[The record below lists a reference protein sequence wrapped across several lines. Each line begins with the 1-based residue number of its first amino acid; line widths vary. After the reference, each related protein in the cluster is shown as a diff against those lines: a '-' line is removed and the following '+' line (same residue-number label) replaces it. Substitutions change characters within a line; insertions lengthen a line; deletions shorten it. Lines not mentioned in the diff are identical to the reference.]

1 MIRYT
6 TPILPLEVEG
16 VDLTTN
22 EDVYVTLVQKLEQKS
37 VELTKSGSD
46 LTIQYDAEA
55 DISTITFTLSQE
67 ETAAFNVNRAVDT
80 QVNFINSSGVRDATD
95 IATIP
100 VMRNLL
106 DKVINYGD

>member
-16 VDLTTN
+16 IDLTQN
-22 EDVYVTLVQKLEQKS
+22 EDVYVTLEQSCK
-37 VELTKSGSD
+37 ELTKKGSD
-46 LTIQYDAEA
+46 LTMSYDAQT
-55 DISTITFTLSQE
+55 DITSITFMLTQE
-67 ETAAFNVNRAVDT
+67 ETAAFALNRPVDV
-80 QVNFINSSGVRDATD
+80 QVNFINASGVRDATN

-106 DKVINYGD
+106 DKVIAYGD

>member
-16 VDLTTN
+16 IDLTDN
-22 EDVYVTLVQKLEQKS
+22 RDVYVTLEQKLGQKS

-46 LTIQYDAEA
+46 LTIQYDTET

-67 ETAAFNVNRAVDT
+67 ETAAFNLNVTVDV
-80 QVNFINSSGVRDATD
+80 QVNFINASDVRDATN
-95 IATIP
+95 IATLP
-100 VMRNLL
+100 VLRNLL
-106 DKVINYGD
+106 DEVISYGD

>member
-16 VDLTTN
+16 IDLTQN
-22 EDVYVTLVQKLEQKS
+22 EDVYVTLEQGCI
-37 VELTKSGSD
+37 ELTKKDD
-46 LTIQYDAEA
+46 LSMSYDSETNITS
-55 DISTITFTLSQE
+55 ISFMLTQE
-67 ETAAFNVNRAVDT
+67 ETAAFSLAKAVDV
-80 QVNFINSSGVRDATD
+80 QVNFINEAGIRDATN

>member
-22 EDVYVTLVQKLEQKS
+22 EDVYVTLKQND
-37 VELTKSGSD
+37 VELTKKGND
-46 LTIQYDAEA
+46 LTILYDAET

-67 ETAAFNVNRAVDT
+67 ETAAFNINRAVDT
-80 QVNFINSSGVRDATD
+80 QVNFINNAGVRDATD

>member
-16 VDLTTN
+16 IDLTTN
-22 EDVYVTLVQKLEQKS
+22 EDVYVTLEQGS
-37 VELTKSGSD
+37 LELTKKGSD
-46 LTIQYDAEA
+46 LTILYDAET

-67 ETAAFNVNRAVDT
+67 ETAAFALNRPVDV
-80 QVNFINSSGVRDATD
+80 QVNFINASGVRDATN

>member
-16 VDLTTN
+16 IDLTQN
-22 EDVYVTLVQKLEQKS
+22 EDVYVTLEQGS

-46 LTIQYDAEA
+46 LTIEYDPQTE
-55 DISTITFTLSQE
+55 ISTITFMLTQE
-67 ETAAFNVNRAVDT
+67 ETSAFNINKSVAI
-80 QVNFINSSGVRDATD
+80 QVNFINASGVRDATN
-95 IATIP
+95 IATVP
-100 VMRNLL
+100 VLRNLL

>member
-16 VDLTTN
+16 IDLTQN
-22 EDVYVTLVQKLEQKS
+22 EDVYVTLEQGCI
-37 VELTKSGSD
+37 ELTKKDD
-46 LTIQYDAEA
+46 LSMSYDSETNITS
-55 DISTITFTLSQE
+55 ISFMLTQE
-67 ETAAFNVNRAVDT
+67 ETAAFSLNRAVGV
-80 QVNFINSSGVRDATD
+80 QVNFINEAGVRDATN

>member
-16 VDLTTN
+16 VDLSEN
-22 EDVYVTLVQKLEQKS
+22 EDVYVTLKQND
-37 VELTKSGSD
+37 VELTKKGSD
-46 LTIQYDAEA
+46 LTILYDAES
-55 DISTITFTLSQE
+55 DLSTITFTLTQE
-67 ETAAFNVNRAVDT
+67 ETAAFNINRAVDT
-80 QVNFINSSGVRDATD
+80 QVNFINSAGVRDATD

>member
-16 VDLTTN
+16 IDLTQN
-22 EDVYVTLVQKLEQKS
+22 EDVYVTLKQECI
-37 VELTKSGSD
+37 ELTKKDD
-46 LTIQYDAEA
+46 LSMSYDSETNITE
-55 DISTITFTLSQE
+55 ISFMLTQE
-67 ETAAFNVNRAVDT
+67 ETAAFALNRPVDV
-80 QVNFINSSGVRDATD
+80 QVNFINEAGVRDATN

>member
-16 VDLTTN
+16 VDLSTN
-22 EDVYVTLVQKLEQKS
+22 EDVYVTLEQGS

-46 LTIQYDAEA
+46 LTIEYDSQTE
-55 DISTITFTLSQE
+55 ISTITFTLTQE
-67 ETAAFNVNRAVDT
+67 ESAAFNISKSVAI
-80 QVNFINSSGVRDATD
+80 QVNFINASGVRDATN

-106 DKVINYGD
+106 DKVVNYGD

>member
-16 VDLTTN
+16 VDLSEN
-22 EDVYVTLVQKLEQKS
+22 EDVYVTLEQGGL
-37 VELTKSGSD
+37 ELTKSGSD
-46 LTIQYDAEA
+46 LTILYDAES

-67 ETAAFNVNRAVDT
+67 ETAAFNISKSVAI
-80 QVNFINSSGVRDATD
+80 QVNFINSSGVRDATE
-95 IATIP
+95 IATVP
-100 VMRNLL
+100 VLRNLL

>member
-16 VDLTTN
+16 IDLTNN

-46 LTIQYDAEA
+46 LTVQYNAET
-55 DISTITFTLSQE
+55 DISTITFSLTQE
-67 ETAAFNVNRAVDT
+67 ETAAFDVNKRVDT
-80 QVNFINSSGVRDATD
+80 QVNFINNAGVRDATD

-106 DKVINYGD
+106 DNVINYGD

>member
-22 EDVYVTLVQKLEQKS
+22 EDVYVTLKQND
-37 VELTKSGSD
+37 VELTKKGSD
-46 LTIQYDAEA
+46 LTILYDAET

-67 ETAAFNVNRAVDT
+67 ETAAFNVNRAVDI
-80 QVNFINSSGVRDATD
+80 QVNFINNAGVRDATD

>member
-22 EDVYVTLVQKLEQKS
+22 EDVYVTLKQND
-37 VELTKSGSD
+37 VELTKKGSD
-46 LTIQYDAEA
+46 LTVLYDAET

-67 ETAAFNVNRAVDT
+67 ETSAFNINRAVDT
-80 QVNFINSSGVRDATD
+80 QVNFINNAGVRDATD

-106 DKVINYGD
+106 DRVINYGD

>member
-16 VDLTTN
+16 IDLTNN
-22 EDVYVTLVQKLEQKS
+22 EDVYVTLEQGS

-46 LTIQYDAEA
+46 LTIEYDPQTE
-55 DISTITFTLSQE
+55 ISTITFTLTQE
-67 ETAAFNVNRAVDT
+67 ETSAFNISKSVAI
-80 QVNFINSSGVRDATD
+80 QVNFINSSGVRDATN
-95 IATIP
+95 IATVP
-100 VMRNLL
+100 VLRNLL